1 VTRAGIVADRVG
13 VRFQFDGHGRVVTPT
28 VARLRRNVTE
38 AWGLRDVSFAAGP
51 GEGLA
56 LIGPSGSGKTTLL
69 RLMSGVLVPDEGA
82 LRVDGRVGSL
92 LSVKAGLLAA
102 LTGRENAQLL
112 GVLGGLSVGAANASI
127 DGVRDES
134 RLGKAFDRPVSSYS
148 QGMRA
153 RVGFAVAQH
162 LGPRILLLDEV
173 HEALDHEFRIEVER
187 VAESIL
193 SNGGIV
199 VAAGHD
205 HEMLARICT
214 RALLMRGGRIEDDG
228 DFVSVRA
235 EYLRDP

>member
-1 VTRAGIVADRVG
+1 MRRAAIVADTVG
-13 VRFQFDGHGRVVTPT
+13 VRFQFDGHGRVVTPM
-28 VARLRRNVTE
+28 VARVRRHVTE
-38 AWGLRDVSFAAGP
+38 AWGLRDVSLTAGP
-51 GEGLA
+51 GDGIA

-69 RLMSGVLVPDEGA
+69 RLMSGVLAPDEGA
-82 LRVDGRVGSL
+82 LEVEGRVGAL
-92 LSVKAGLLAA
+92 LSVKAGVLAA
-102 LTGRENAQLL
+102 LTGRENAELL
-112 GVLGGLSVGAANASI
+112 GVLGGLSVAATNASI
-127 DGVRDES
+127 DGIRSES
-134 RLGKAFDRPVSSYS
+134 RLGAAFDRPVSSYS

-162 LGPRILLLDEV
+162 LDPRILLLDEV

-214 RALLMRGGRIEDDG
+214 RAILMRGGRIEDDG
-228 DFVSVRA
+228 DFVAVRA
-235 EYLRDP
+235 GYLRDP